1 MTSRSWV
8 ADPTIA
14 WVIALQARLRDP
26 VTIERVRSGLKS
38 TGQRCSVEEVRP
50 SSGADML
57 ERVTAPGAAALRA
70 AVAGRDLAIGA
81 EHQHCDGLGLLALL
95 GTALP
100 TTPTSSARAR

>member
-1 MTSRSWV
+1 MKKATALAAAVCIWPQ
-8 ADPTIA
+8 AAIA
-14 WVIALQARLRDP
+14 GDAAAGD
-26 VTIERVRSGLKS
+26 
-38 TGQRCSVEEVRP
+38 
-50 SSGADML
+50 A
-57 ERVTAPGAAALRA
+57 GAAALRA